1 MKVQQR
7 VLSTGDTV
15 ALALFAITGIGI
27 AVASIW
33 MAAARIG
40 ELSSGG
46 RVQVLAEFIDAP
58 AQATSGD
65 ETLPLLIDR
74 GVVTVDGLMTMG
86 VVPGILGQ
94 ISFALTITGVV
105 TCLIAL
111 SGNILRG
118 RVFSTTNTRLVT
130 GGGLLGLVGAAA
142 SHFFDN
148 MLANAAIAQVTDG
161 SFDTAVISVQ
171 PFPFILAAFALAIIG
186 TVFVVGARLQ
196 RETEGL
202 V

>member
-15 ALALFAITGIGI
+15 SLALFVITGAAI
-27 AVASIW
+27 AVSSIW
-33 MAAARIG
+33 MAVVRIAG
-40 ELSSGG
+40 LVSGG
-46 RVQVLAEFIDAP
+46 RVQVVAEFIEAP
-58 AQATSGD
+58 AQATSGE
-65 ETLPLLIDR
+65 ETLPVLVDR

-86 VVPGILGQ
+86 VIPGVLGQ
-94 ISFALTITGVV
+94 IAFALTITGVV
-105 TCLIAL
+105 ACLIAL
-111 SGNILRG
+111 SRNILRG
-118 RVFSTTNTRLVT
+118 RVFGKINTRLVT
-130 GGGLLGLVGAAA
+130 GGGILGLVGAAA

-186 TVFVVGARLQ
+186 TVFVVGDRLQ